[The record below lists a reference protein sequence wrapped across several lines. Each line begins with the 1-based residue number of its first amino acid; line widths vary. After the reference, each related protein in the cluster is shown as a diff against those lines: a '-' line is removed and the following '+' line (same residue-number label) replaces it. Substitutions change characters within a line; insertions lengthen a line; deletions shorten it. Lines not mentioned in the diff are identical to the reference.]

1 MPNSSSK
8 KSLTII
14 IAVYNGVRNLEF
26 IFAAL
31 ARQSMN
37 NFEVIIA
44 DDGSGPEI
52 RKLIERSKPRLPFPV
67 NHLWQA
73 DQGFRKNVMLNK
85 SIEAAQTDYLAFID
99 GDCLPH
105 RHFLKDHWNYRETN
119 GLLCGRRVNLSKQM
133 TDALSLMSITSG
145 QFEKFS
151 IGLLWDGML
160 ARSSNLED
168 GLRIGNDILRKL
180 IPFNKARILGCNF
193 SVEKKMLEQIN
204 GFNEDYLAPGIG
216 EDTDIAYRLSL
227 IGAKFISLRYLAVL
241 YHLFHPPTQVGG
253 KNKELFDLTVA
264 LGDPVCRNGLRKIG

>member
-1 MPNSSSK
+1 
-8 KSLTII
+8 
-14 IAVYNGVRNLEF
+14 
-26 IFAAL
+26 
-31 ARQSMN
+31 
-37 NFEVIIA
+37 
-44 DDGSGPEI
+44 
-52 RKLIERSKPRLPFPV
+52 
-67 NHLWQA
+67 
-73 DQGFRKNVMLNK
+73 
-85 SIEAAQTDYLAFID
+85 DYLAFID

-105 RHFLKDHWNYRETN
+105 RHFLKDHWDHREPE

-145 QFEKFS
+145 QFEKLS
-151 IGLLWDGML
+151 TGLLWDGML

-168 GLRIGNDILRKL
+168 GLRIGNGILRKL

-193 SVEKKMLEQIN
+193 SVEKKLLEQIN

-227 IGAKFISLRYLAVL
+227 IGMKFNSLRYLAVL

-264 LGDPVCRNGLRKIG
+264 LGDPVCRNGMRKLG

>member
-1 MPNSSSK
+1 MPDSSSK

-37 NFEVIIA
+37 DFEVIIA

-52 RKLIERSKPRLPFPV
+52 RKLIGRTQSRLPFPIK
-67 NHLWQA
+67 HLWQEDA
-73 DQGFRKNVMLNK
+73 GFRKNVMLNR

-105 RHFLKDHWNYRETN
+105 RHFLKDHRDHHEPN

-151 IGLLWDGML
+151 VGLLWDGMR

-168 GLRIGNDILRKL
+168 GLRIGNEMLRKL

-193 SVEKKMLEQIN
+193 SVEKKLLEQIN
-204 GFNEDYLAPGIG
+204 GFNEDYVAPGIG
-216 EDTDIAYRLSL
+216 EDTDIAYRLNL
-227 IGAKFISLRYLAVL
+227 IGTKFISLRYLAVL